1 MRLRKFILATLA
13 CSSLCTL
20 ALCRQSQPDQADA
33 DTLRAPMVDSLA
45 ADSAS
50 RYKTLTE
57 ADFKKVADELGIEVA
72 AMKAVVEIE
81 AGKKMEGFWAPGVPV
96 ANFDM
101 SMYRKAVRKVK
112 AVRKAPASERVPAAL
127 TGSYAR
133 KEWGL
138 IVKYRKINMDAAN
151 MGTFWGMFQI
161 GGFNYR
167 LCGCKDVDEMVRLMS
182 YSELEQLE
190 LFAAFTINTGMVT
203 ALREKDWARF
213 ARQYN
218 GASYA
223 RRGYHTRMAKAYAKY
238 KNQQP

>member
-1 MRLRKFILATLA
+1 MRLRNYIFATLA

-20 ALCRQSQPDQADA
+20 ALCSQSPSALAEA
-33 DTLRAPMVDSLA
+33 DTLRAPLVDTLA

-57 ADFKKVADELGIEVA
+57 ADFKKVAEELEIEVA

-101 SMYRKAVRKVK
+101 AMYRNARRKVK
-112 AVRKAPASERVPAAL
+112 TVRKAPASECVPASL

-161 GGFNYR
+161 GGFNYK
-167 LCGCKDVDEMVRLMS
+167 LCGCQDVDEMVRLMS
-182 YSELEQLE
+182 HSELEQLE
-190 LFAAFTINTGMVT
+190 LFAAFAINTGMVN
-203 ALREKDWARF
+203 ALREKNWAKF